1 MHFSCESMT
10 NSCKKRKE
18 NGIMEE
24 EEIDVAR
31 LYIPDE
37 YLIPGTAADS
47 SADGTTLFEL
57 MLAKASG

>member
-1 MHFSCESMT
+1 
-10 NSCKKRKE
+10 
-18 NGIMEE
+18 MEE

-47 SADGTTLFEL
+47 SADGTTLFD
-57 MLAKASG
+57 AGQGQRVKTRRKS

>member
-1 MHFSCESMT
+1 MT
-10 NSCKKRKE
+10 NSRKKRKE